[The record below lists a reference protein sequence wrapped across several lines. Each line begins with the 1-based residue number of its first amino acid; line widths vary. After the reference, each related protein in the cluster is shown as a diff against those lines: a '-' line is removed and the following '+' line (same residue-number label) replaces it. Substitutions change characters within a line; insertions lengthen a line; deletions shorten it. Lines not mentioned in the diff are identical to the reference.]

1 MLDLTIGRRE
11 LGKTTLAVHIARS
24 FKRRV
29 IWDPRHMIN
38 TSEVIL
44 NDVTIDGI
52 YDALEKYDEIIV
64 RPNFDVEETFE
75 RMCEEI
81 QGWITEH
88 PEITFCLLL
97 DEIRFTPKPDDE
109 KHFNW
114 LVRCTARDTVS
125 VVVTAH
131 GVPDINTNLR
141 RIADYWILFQLTL
154 EADLQTVF
162 ERCGKEVV
170 KEVQKLK
177 PYQFI
182 VWNDGDRTWRKET
195 EPSKWFISLKERT
208 AA

>member
-81 QGWITEH
+81 QGWITEN
-88 PEITFCLLL
+88 PDVTFCLLL

-162 ERCGKEVV
+162 
-170 KEVQKLK
+170 
-177 PYQFI
+177 
-182 VWNDGDRTWRKET
+182 
-195 EPSKWFISLKERT
+195 
-208 AA
+208 